1 MALLFLGC
9 LPYSAFCDT
18 VGGTTSNVA
27 ANGFQ
32 WDMLQFLP
40 PEVGL
45 TVNLI
50 QYEYTV
56 DKKKEDDFSVTI
68 SNKNALADGN
78 IFSNTDDWSGKSGQ
92 TIDRDIP
99 IGNIPAKFW
108 GIGSLT
114 TTGDGEVSDVNI
126 QYSFTFDNCINPEAN
141 PDCPQPVEDRE
152 LPLIENPFDSD
163 AVQDALAKEADL
175 DEEDDERKDEENE
188 LEDEDKR
195 KKLAKDNN
203 PLMKDAARLAA
214 LFDQMALVPQFDSY
228 YATEIQGGT
237 YEETIEL
244 KDGTLPDNR
253 RGFKSLAED
262 KKFNTIIRSQYDR

>member
-1 MALLFLGC
+1 VAALFLVC
-9 LPYSAFCDT
+9 LPYSALCDT
-18 VGGTTSNVA
+18 VGGTTNNVA

-68 SNKNALADGN
+68 SNKNAIGNGN
-78 IFSNTDDWSGKSGQ
+78 IFENTDDWSGKTGQ
-92 TIDRDIP
+92 TIDKTIP
-99 IGNIPAKFW
+99 VNNIPAKFW

-114 TTGDGEVSDVNI
+114 TEGEGSVSDVNI

-141 PDCPQPVEDRE
+141 PDCPQETEQKP

-163 AVQDALAKEADL
+163 EVQNALAKEADV
-175 DEEDDERKDEENE
+175 DDEDDKRKDENND
-188 LEDEDKR
+188 LEDNDKR
-195 KKLAKDNN
+195 KKLTKDTN
-203 PLMKDAARLAA
+203 PLMQDAARLAA
-214 LFDQMALVPQFDSY
+214 LFDQLALAPQFDSY
-228 YATEIQGGT
+228 YATEIKGGT
-237 YEETIEL
+237 YEEKIEL
-244 KDGTLPDNR
+244 KDATLPDNR

-262 KKFNTIIRSQYDR
+262 KKFNTIVRSQYDR

>member
-1 MALLFLGC
+1 MLWAC
-9 LPYSAFCDT
+9 LPFSALCDT
-18 VGGTTSNVA
+18 VGGTTNNVA

-56 DKKKEDDFSVTI
+56 EKEKEADFSVTI
-68 SNKNALADGN
+68 SNKNAIGNGN
-78 IFSNTDDWSGKSGQ
+78 IFENTDDWSGKTGQ
-92 TIDRDIP
+92 TIDKSIP
-99 IGNIPAKFW
+99 INNIPAKFW

-114 TTGDGEVSDVNI
+114 TEGEGSVSDVNI
-126 QYSFTFDNCINPEAN
+126 QYSFTFDNCVNPEAN
-141 PDCPQPVEDRE
+141 PDCPQEVEDRP
-152 LPLIENPFDSD
+152 LPVIENPYDSD
-163 AVQDALAKEADL
+163 EVKNALAKEADV
-175 DEEDDERKDEENE
+175 DEEEDKRKDEDND
-188 LEDEDKR
+188 LEDKDKR
-195 KKLAKDNN
+195 KKLTKDTN
-203 PLMKDAARLAA
+203 PLMQDAARLAA
-214 LFDQMALVPQFDSY
+214 LFDQLALVPQFDSY

-262 KKFNTIIRSQYDR
+262 KKFNTIVRSQYDR